1 MFDREKLDITHLQPL
16 TCRAFEDS
24 KHNLRFETIR
34 KFTKQDFVSLFLD
47 RLKNIEQNSLIGL
60 ETFSYKDLIIGCNHF
75 IDNLIMEYGL
85 KNIQIFEHDYSYYGK
100 LLPTIEYSTLDTLTK
115 TKPLLIAAPF
125 PGHLAMHR
133 QFNDIIAKCEEE
145 KISVFIDAAWFPS
158 AFDITLNISSP
169 CIQQV
174 AFSCSKAYNLGDNRI
189 GLRLRKNKTS
199 DSITHMNDR
208 NMISKAS
215 YQIAC
220 EYLKNYKYDH
230 LVSLYKK
237 EYFQMCRALK
247 LRPSNI
253 IHAAFSLD
261 WNTLFG
267 VKKVLPNL

>member
-1 MFDREKLDITHLQPL
+1 MFDKKQLDIKNLQPL
-16 TCRAFEDS
+16 TCSAFEDC
-24 KHNLRFETIR
+24 KHNLRFEAIT
-34 KFTKQDFVSLFLD
+34 KYTKQDFVSIFLD
-47 RLKNIEQNSLIGL
+47 RLKNIEQNSLVGL
-60 ETFSYKDLIIGCNHF
+60 ETFIYNDLIIGCNHF

-85 KNIQIFEHDYSYYGK
+85 KNIQIFQHDYSYYEK
-100 LLPTIEYSTLDTLTK
+100 LLPTIEYTTLDTLTN

-125 PGHLAMHR
+125 PGHLDMHR

-145 KISVFIDAAWFPS
+145 KISVFVDAAWFPS

-189 GLRLRKNKTS
+189 GLRLRKNKTN
-199 DSITHMNDR
+199 DSITHMNNR
-208 NMISKAS
+208 NMISKVS

-220 EYLKNYKYDH
+220 EYLNNYKYDH

-237 EYFQMCRALK
+237 EYFEMCRALK